1 MNKKYVVQLTAAH
14 RRRCVEMVRAGSAP
28 ARSITH
34 AQVLLKADA
43 GDDGPGW
50 TDRAIADA
58 FGISVVTVAKIRK
71 TFVTEGLDAALSHYR
86 GPGREYSCKLDGRQE
101 AHLIALACTTP
112 PAGRV
117 RWSLRLLAEQMVE
130 LGYVD
135 TISHKTV
142 GRVLKKTTCNRGA
155 PCAGASRRSRMPSS

>member
-14 RRRCVEMVRAGSAP
+14 RQRCVEMARAGSAP

-43 GDDGPGW
+43 SPDGSGW
-50 TDRAIADA
+50 TDSAIAEA
-58 FGISVVTVAKIRK
+58 FGITTVTVAHVRK

-86 GPGREYSCKLDGRQE
+86 GPGREYPCKLDGCQE

-117 RWSLRLLAEQMVE
+117 RWSLRLLADQMVE

-135 TISHKTV
+135 TISHNTV
-142 GRVLKKTTCNRGA
+142 GRVLKKTTCNLGA
-155 PCAGASRRSRMPSS
+155 PCAGASRRSTMPSS